1 MYTRMNKQFDP
12 FLSKCQ
18 FGFGK
23 GYSAQECLLIIIEK
37 WKASL
42 DQNGTCT
49 ALLTDLKL
57 LIAYHLLR
65 YYGCDLPSL
74 KLLNC
79 YLGNRRQRVKIKSFY
94 SSWAEIG
101 VPQGSILGPILFNNF
116 LSDLLL
122 FLFIKNKDVA
132 SYADDTTPNKTEGNS
147 AYVTHNFVVLGNTL
161 LHWFNDNQETRF

>member
-1 MYTRMNKQFDP
+1 M
-12 FLSKCQ
+12 
-18 FGFGK
+18 
-23 GYSAQECLLIIIEK
+23 
-37 WKASL
+37 
-42 DQNGTCT
+42 
-49 ALLTDLKL
+49 
-57 LIAYHLLR
+57 IAYHLLR

-161 LHWFNDNQETRF
+161 LHWFNDN